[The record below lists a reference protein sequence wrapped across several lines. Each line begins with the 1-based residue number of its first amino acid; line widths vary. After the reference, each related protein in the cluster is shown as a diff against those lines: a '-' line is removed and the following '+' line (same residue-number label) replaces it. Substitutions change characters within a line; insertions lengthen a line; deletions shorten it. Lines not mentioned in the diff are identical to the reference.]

1 MNCNLFEDPLDS
13 EDFDAVKYINHR
25 FPTGI
30 TSSAL
35 LQLFIAPPIAAACY
49 ILLYDDPI
57 TSCHVTDCRVLP
69 G

>member
-35 LQLFIAPPIAAACY
+35 LCPAISYCTTIP
-49 ILLYDDPI
+49 
-57 TSCHVTDCRVLP
+57 
-69 G
+69 

>member
-1 MNCNLFEDPLDS
+1 MNNLFEDPLDS

-35 LQLFIAPPIAAACY
+35 QP
-49 ILLYDDPI
+49 LLIDRLIDRLI
-57 TSCHVTDCRVLP
+57 D
-69 G
+69 